1 MRRAF
6 GFSLLCLGW
15 ANLAVAQVG
24 TTTEPALPSTNT
36 LDSAAITNWDVCNE
50 TSYVLRYA
58 SAYIR
63 NDRMQ
68 AAGWTNIQPGA
79 CTTLVTPK
87 ASPRFLFAES
97 LPIHRGG
104 VREWKGSVELC
115 ATEDNFI
122 SDATDNCALKNLE
135 TRDFF
140 AVKPTERQTAFIEP
154 GDFGVSAEI
163 AGLPIAIQQDGNW
176 TSRGWWPIE
185 IGQCVK
191 PYDRSL
197 IGTQAH
203 IYALQEDMNEAGEM
217 LPDRRLRSEL
227 VTPAPF
233 CIAESRFAALGR
245 ENCLEKGYSAVDFRP
260 IASDVDVQ
268 VIRLTDA
275 DFVSQ
280 IVTKIENYVARYL
293 SLEPEAAL
301 HLQKEYLA
309 EYGTTLSGM
318 MAVHGMDP
326 APFLDYVHDVDLA
339 FLKPN
344 PLLRQNIEA
353 LSGQKYIFTN
363 GSKGHARN
371 VAGHIE
377 LFDLFDGHF
386 GVEDTG

>member
-1 MRRAF
+1 MIRVF
-6 GFSLLCLGW
+6 GLSLLCLGW
-15 ANLAVAQVG
+15 ANWAAAQVE
-24 TTTEPALPSTNT
+24 TTPETTLPSANT

-79 CTTLVTPK
+79 CSTLVTPK
-87 ASPRFLFAES
+87 DSPRFLFAES

-154 GDFGVSAEI
+154 GDFGVNAEI
-163 AGLPIAIQQDGNW
+163 AGLQRLLQDGGYKITRIDGLSGRRTLRTITRAKSDLKLDKSATNQELISALIPKAEEARDSIGLDICNDGTNRMFTAIAIQQDGNW

-203 IYALQEDMNEAGEM
+203 IYALQEDMNEAGET
-217 LPDRRLRSEL
+217 LPDRRLRSEV

-233 CIAESRFAALGR
+233 CIAESRFSALGR
-245 ENCLEKGYSAVDFRP
+245 ENCLEKGYSPVDFRP
-260 IASDVDVQ
+260 IAADVDVQ
-268 VIRLTDA
+268 IIRLTDA
-275 DFVSQ
+275 DFV
-280 IVTKIENYVARYL
+280 T
-293 SLEPEAAL
+293 
-301 HLQKEYLA
+301 
-309 EYGTTLSGM
+309 GG
-318 MAVHGMDP
+318 GDG
-326 APFLDYVHDVDLA
+326 
-339 FLKPN
+339 
-344 PLLRQNIEA
+344 LR
-353 LSGQKYIFTN
+353 
-363 GSKGHARN
+363 R
-371 VAGHIE
+371 
-377 LFDLFDGHF
+377 
-386 GVEDTG
+386 